1 MIIGSGFIAKNFE
14 NYNDDLERLNICLYA
29 AGISN
34 SQTQDKDLLDK
45 EKNKFIEFLK
55 KFHQK
60 KKLIYISTCSIN
72 DPSRNKNP
80 YVLNKLCIEDL
91 VQKNIKNFL
100 IIRLPEVVGK
110 NENKVTL
117 VNFLNNKIKNGEKF
131 EIWSKA
137 KRNIID
143 IDDAILLIIHLLE
156 NKNLNNTIINVAN
169 PKSYFVT
176 EIVKNFEKLNN
187 VKANYNLVDRGQ
199 DNWHLDTNKVLE
211 MSKKIKINFNENY
224 LYELLKKYYF

>member
-80 YVLNKLCIEDL
+80 YVLNKLYIEDL

-100 IIRLPEVVGK
+100 IMRLPEVVGK

-117 VNFLNNKIKNGEKF
+117 INFLNNKIKNGEKF

>member
-1 MIIGSGFIAKNFE
+1 MIIGSGFIARNFE
-14 NYNDDLERLNICLYA
+14 NYSDDLERLDICLYA

-34 SQTQDKDLLDK
+34 SQTQDKNLLDK

-55 KFHQK
+55 KFNQK

-80 YVLNKLCIEDL
+80 YVLNKLYIEDL

-100 IIRLPEVVGK
+100 IMRLPEVVGK

-117 VNFLNNKIKNGEKF
+117 INFLNNKIKNGEKF

-143 IDDAILLIIHLLE
+143 IDDAILLVINLLE

-169 PKSYFVT
+169 SKSYFVT

>member
-34 SQTQDKDLLDK
+34 SQTQDKNLLDK

-55 KFHQK
+55 KFNQK

-80 YVLNKLCIEDL
+80 YVLNKLYIEDL

-100 IIRLPEVVGK
+100 IMRLPEVVGK

-117 VNFLNNKIKNGEKF
+117 INFLNNKIKNGEKF

-143 IDDAILLIIHLLE
+143 IDDAILLTINLLE

-187 VKANYNLVDRGQ
+187 VEANYNLVDRGQ

-224 LYELLKKYYF
+224 LYKLLKKYYF

>member
-80 YVLNKLCIEDL
+80 YVLNKLYIEDL

-100 IIRLPEVVGK
+100 IMRLSEVVGK

-117 VNFLNNKIKNGEKF
+117 INFLNNKIKNGEKF

-211 MSKKIKINFNENY
+211 ISKKIKINFNENY

>member
-80 YVLNKLCIEDL
+80 YVLNKLYIEDL

-100 IIRLPEVVGK
+100 IMRLSEVVGK

-117 VNFLNNKIKNGEKF
+117 INFLNNKIKNGEKF

-199 DNWHLDTNKVLE
+199 DNWHLD
-211 MSKKIKINFNENY
+211 IPHFRY
-224 LYELLKKYYF
+224 LFQRHELQYLFEARIW

>member
-34 SQTQDKDLLDK
+34 SQTQDKNLLDK

-55 KFHQK
+55 KFNQK

-80 YVLNKLCIEDL
+80 YVLNKLYIEDL

-100 IIRLPEVVGK
+100 IMRLPEVVGK

-117 VNFLNNKIKNGEKF
+117 INFLNNKVKNGEKF

-143 IDDAILLIIHLLE
+143 IDDAILLTINLLE
-156 NKNLNNTIINVAN
+156 NNNLNNTIINVAN

-211 MSKKIKINFNENY
+211 ISKKIKINFNENY

>member
-14 NYNDDLERLNICLYA
+14 NYSDDLERLNICLYA

-34 SQTQDKDLLDK
+34 SQTQDKNLLDK

-55 KFHQK
+55 KFNQK

-80 YVLNKLCIEDL
+80 YVVNKLYIEDL

-100 IIRLPEVVGK
+100 IMRLPEVVGK
-110 NENKVTL
+110 NENKATL
-117 VNFLNNKIKNGEKF
+117 INFLNNKIKNGEKF

-143 IDDAILLIIHLLE
+143 IDDAILLTINLLE

-176 EIVKNFEKLNN
+176 EIVKNFEKLYNM
-187 VKANYNLVDRGQ
+187 KANYNLVDRGQ
-199 DNWHLDTNKVLE
+199 DNWHLDTNKILE
-211 MSKKIKINFNENY
+211 ISKKIKINFNENY
-224 LYELLKKYYF
+224 LYKLLKKYYF

>member
-34 SQTQDKDLLDK
+34 SQTQDKNLLDK

-55 KFHQK
+55 KFNQK
-60 KKLIYISTCSIN
+60 KKLIYISSLSFN

-80 YVLNKLCIEDL
+80 YVVNKLYIEDL
-91 VQKNIKNFL
+91 INKNIKNFL
-100 IIRLPEVVGK
+100 IMRLPEVVGK

-117 VNFLNNKIKNGEKF
+117 INFLNNKIKNGEKF

-143 IDDAILLIIHLLE
+143 IDDAILLTINLLE

-176 EIVKNFEKLNN
+176 EIVKNFEKLYNM
-187 VKANYNLVDRGQ
+187 KANYNLVDRGQ
-199 DNWHLDTNKVLE
+199 DNWHLDTNKILE
-211 MSKKIKINFNENY
+211 ISKKIKINFNENY
-224 LYELLKKYYF
+224 LYKLLKKYYF